1 MPAKYTVILRDL
13 MNNEMTKAL
22 IDKALS
28 NYPLYAPATT
38 LGELATLIPTR
49 EELNKKLLNH
59 YKYREIGFETVGRF
73 LDELEISMDEIMPHY
88 NQLYKSIETMVTIED
103 PFANVDII
111 EEYIEQ
117 RKDTTTSTGTINEA
131 TTSTGTTN
139 EATTSTGTT
148 NAASSNTGTNT
159 SKIVSSDN
167 TETSSQVS
175 SNNKTV
181 KSDTPQDDLDISDI
195 DSVTYANE
203 AVWNRDTANNTGTS
217 KATSQSDTTTT
228 TEASGTADTTTAGQ
242 SELTGELS
250 HTFTKK
256 GNQGVNTYAHDM
268 NELRETFIDVTN
280 RIIND
285 ERISELFMRVF

>member
-1 MPAKYTVILRDL
+1 MSKYAPELRDL
-13 MNNEMTKAL
+13 IRNEQTKAL
-22 IDKALS
+22 LDKALS
-28 NYPLYAPATT
+28 HYPLYVPAAN
-38 LGELATLIPTR
+38 LGELASLIPTR

-103 PFANVDII
+103 PFGNVDII
-111 EEYIEQ
+111 ETYTEQ
-117 RKDTTTSTGTINEA
+117 RKDTTTTSGTINEA
-131 TTSTGTTN
+131 TSSTGTTN
-139 EATTSTGTT
+139 EATSSTGTT

-167 TETSSQVS
+167 TETTSQVS
-175 SNNKTV
+175 SNTKTV

-195 DSVTYANE
+195 DSVTYASE

-217 KATSQSDTTTT
+217 KGTAESDTTTT
-228 TEASGTADTTTAGQ
+228 TETSGTADTTTAGQ

>member
-28 NYPLYAPATT
+28 NYPLYTPAAT

-111 EEYIEQ
+111 EEYTEQ
-117 RKDTTTSTGTINEA
+117 RKDTTTSTGTINETAA
-131 TTSTGTTN
+131 T
-139 EATTSTGTT
+139 TGTT
-148 NAASSNTGTNT
+148 NAATSNTGTTTANIT
-159 SKIVSSDN
+159 STDN
-167 TETSSQVS
+167 TETNSQVT
-175 SNNKTV
+175 SNTKTV
-181 KSDTPQDDLDISDI
+181 KSDTPQDDLNISDI
-195 DSVTYANE
+195 DSVNYAND
-203 AVWNRDTANNTGTS
+203 VTWNRDTATNTGTS
-217 KATSQSDTTTT
+217 TGTAESDTTTT
-228 TEASGTADTTTAGQ
+228 TNSEGTADTTTETEGTTDTITAGQ